1 MTKPSSSLVQAILGS
16 GSIVGVMDA
25 VAASV
30 YSYLLRG
37 GTPAGVFRYVASGV
51 FGKDALTGGGQMVA
65 YGLLFH
71 FTVAIGWTGLYF
83 LVAPHLRFLASNKV
97 VAGIVYGV
105 LVWLAMNFVV
115 VPLSQVASGP
125 IRLTTA
131 TAIMILIHMFV
142 IGVPIA
148 FLAERYYSK

>member
-1 MTKPSSSLVQAILGS
+1 M
-16 GSIVGVMDA
+16 
-25 VAASV
+25 
-30 YSYLLRG
+30 
-37 GTPAGVFRYVASGV
+37 
-51 FGKDALTGGGQMVA
+51 
-65 YGLLFH
+65 FH

-83 LVAPHLRFLASNKV
+83 LVAPHLRFLASSRV
-97 VAGIVYGV
+97 MAGIVYGV
-105 LVWLAMNFVV
+105 LAWLAMNFVV

-131 TAIMILIHMFV
+131 TAIMILIRMFV